1 MKRCVLVIDD
11 DLDTISFISLIL
23 EQENYEV
30 LATTDVEE
38 GLIYFETYRPAVLI
52 LDLEM
57 PTIHGVQVLKK
68 IQPGIEK
75 DFSVIILTGYG
86 HDANIKICYELGAYA
101 FLSKPVHL
109 VELKGLV
116 RNAMLWEEYKIA
128 LNEHKEQLEELVKQR
143 TLKLSQEIHLRKQT
157 EQKLLNANQMKD
169 KILNVLTLDLRSPL
183 SNIVMNL
190 RYLNENIGPLCTD
203 DAHLQINDAYSE
215 ARNTWQ
221 LTENLF
227 YWARCQKGEIISHPE
242 MYNLKAILND
252 TLLFYSN
259 STAAKKLNVTLQI
272 DDKIEIYSD
281 RKIVYTIV
289 QNVISNAIKF
299 CKVNGKI
306 DIIANKDKK
315 HVVLTMSDNGIG
327 ISEENLAMILDV
339 TKPISTLGT
348 ANEKG
353 SGLGITIC
361 NELSKIIK
369 ADFLIESK
377 TGEGTKVTLSLP
389 IPKSAS

>member
-38 GLIYFETYRPAVLI
+38 GLIYFETYHPAVLV

-57 PTIHGVQVLKK
+57 PTIHGVTVLKK

-116 RNAMLWEEYKIA
+116 RNAMLWEEYKQS
-128 LNEHKEQLEELVKQR
+128 LNEHKEQLEELVQQR

-157 EQKLLNANQMKD
+157 ERKLLQANQTKD

-183 SNIVMNL
+183 SNTVMNL
-190 RYLNENIGPLCTD
+190 RFLNENVSDCNDNIQQ
-203 DAHLQINDAYSE
+203 QINDAYNE

-227 YWARCQKGEIISHPE
+227 HWARCQKGEISNHPE
-242 MYNLKAILND
+242 LNNLKSIIND
-252 TLLFYSN
+252 TLLFYSHSISN
-259 STAAKKLNVTLQI
+259 KNLTTDIQI
-272 DDKIEIYSD
+272 DDSLEFFAD
-281 RKIVYTIV
+281 RQIVYTII
-289 QNVISNAIKF
+289 QNMVSNAVKYS
-299 CKVNGKI
+299 KMKGKI
-306 DIIANKDKK
+306 TVFAENSKDS
-315 HVVLTMSDNGIG
+315 VVLTISDNGVG
-327 ISEENLAMILDV
+327 IPEDV
-339 TKPISTLGT
+339 LPFIMDISKPVATLGT
-348 ANEKG
+348 AHEKG
-353 SGLGITIC
+353 SGLGLTIC

-369 ADFLIESK
+369 AGFALESVS
-377 TGEGTKVTLSLP
+377 GEGTKVTFT
-389 IPKSAS
+389 IPGPKNQD